1 MNMLKMQE
9 QSYLN
14 QSYST
19 ARSQAFYVDSD
30 TLLQYLAPNVD
41 LLRQDKLEQV
51 VYDLLYSYVLDHALY
66 VQGERLGYMA
76 EYLSSIGLDVI
87 PTEYLAFEYLDRIN
101 NLLEDHGINIDSVFI
116 DVYPVHGTAS
126 VIFNIQEM

>member
-1 MNMLKMQE
+1 M
-9 QSYLN
+9 
-14 QSYST
+14 
-19 ARSQAFYVDSD
+19 DSD

-51 VYDLLYSYVLDHALY
+51 IYDLLYNYVLDHALY